1 MRIFELLEDRDCYYI
16 VSEMLEGGE
25 LYERIV
31 QLRYFSEQNA
41 AFVVNQVLLALSYM
55 HSENIVHR

>member
-41 AFVVNQVLLALSYM
+41 AFVVN
-55 HSENIVHR
+55 